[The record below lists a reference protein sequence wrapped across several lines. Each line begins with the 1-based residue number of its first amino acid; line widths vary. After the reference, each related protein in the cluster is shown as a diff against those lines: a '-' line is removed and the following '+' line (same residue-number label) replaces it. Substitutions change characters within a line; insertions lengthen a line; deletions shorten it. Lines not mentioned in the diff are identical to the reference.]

1 MQLVTFGPVI
11 MNDEELEK
19 EISGKFGACK
29 ETPKLAVVYL
39 PISADIQKIV
49 KKIKKLTGIPVVGAT
64 TGGASFTERGIGM
77 NSVSGGFLC
86 GDEVEVQPLK
96 VMFQG
101 GDYASV
107 SSDISKKI
115 TPAKGMGHT
124 LFILADAMAC
134 DGEKFIKELGKN
146 IPIHWRVFGGFAGD
160 NWTFK
165 KTKVFL
171 DEDVFEG
178 GAVVTY
184 INGGSQVNIGVRH
197 GFEPVPGLKEMRI
210 TSSENNVI
218 HTIDDM
224 PAADAYRNELEKY
237 NVIKKGED
245 ILTLF
250 AQFPVGVK
258 MLTGEKLKIRTPM
271 SITGKSIVLAGSL
284 STGDRIQIMH
294 GTCDSMIESVKEMTG
309 DIVKGLKGTEPR
321 FQFVIDCAGR
331 RMMLGDNYKDQIK
344 AMRISSSCPMLGF
357 ASYGEFAK
365 YGGSLEGFHN
375 TTAVI
380 AVW

>member
-11 MNDEELEK
+11 MDEVELKK
-19 EISGKFGACK
+19 EISEKFKECK
-29 ETPKLAVVYL
+29 NTPKLAVVYL
-39 PISADIQKIV
+39 PFGADIKKIV
-49 KKIKKLTGIPVVGAT
+49 KIIKSLSGIPVVGAT

-96 VMFQG
+96 LMFHG
-101 GDYASV
+101 ADYNDV
-107 SSDISKKI
+107 TEEISKKI
-115 TPAKGMGHT
+115 HPAKGNGHT

-134 DGEKFIKELGKN
+134 DGEKFIKELGKH

-165 KTKVFL
+165 NTKVFL

-184 INGGSQVNIGVRH
+184 INGGTQVNIGVRH
-197 GFEPVPGLKEMRI
+197 GFEPVPGLKEMKI

-218 HTIDDM
+218 HTINDI
-224 PAADAYRNELEKY
+224 PAVDAYRQELEKY
-237 NVIKKGED
+237 NVIKKGEE

-250 AQFPVGVK
+250 AQYPLGVK

-271 SITGKSIVLAGSL
+271 SIAGKSIVLAGSL
-284 STGDRIQIMH
+284 STGDKIQIMH
-294 GTCDSMIESVKEMTG
+294 GTSDSMIAAVKEMTG
-309 DIVKGLKGTEPR
+309 DIVKGLKGAEPR

-344 AMRISSSCPMLGF
+344 AVRISSSCPMLGF

-375 TTAVI
+375 TTAVN